1 MADDESDE
9 EQRDKYVI
17 PKYKLIY
24 EDPELDIKMPDI
36 EGEEKQRNERD
47 EGQEEEKKVEEE
59 EKPLQLILKG
69 III

>member
-1 MADDESDE
+1 MADEDSDE
-9 EQRDKYVI
+9 EQKEKYVI

-24 EDPELDIKMPDI
+24 EDPELDIKLPDI
-36 EGEEKQRNERD
+36 EGEENKRNEKE